1 MFESDVKK
9 SNRKVMGE
17 RETIH
22 FKPST
27 QDSAITW
34 PLNSHFGEGCWTW
47 ISLMGNRKGLTVH
60 VHGKAD
66 LGKD

>member
-1 MFESDVKK
+1 
-9 SNRKVMGE
+9 MGE
-17 RETIH
+17 AETTH
-22 FKPST
+22 LKPST
-27 QDSAITW
+27 QDSSITW